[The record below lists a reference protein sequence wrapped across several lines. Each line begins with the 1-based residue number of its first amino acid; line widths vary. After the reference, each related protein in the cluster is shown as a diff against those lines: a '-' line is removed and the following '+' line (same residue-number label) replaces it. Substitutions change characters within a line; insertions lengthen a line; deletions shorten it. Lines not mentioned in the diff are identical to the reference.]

1 MEQIRTLWHSIIE
14 KEIALYAKEMNL
26 ESVNGVLTYQKPPKA
41 ELGDIAFPF
50 FPFAKEFRLS
60 PVKIAETIKERLEA
74 KEDLPKAQLTVAQ
87 GYLNVKVDLTE
98 LTKQLIEKVESEKEK
113 FGNSDLYK
121 GQKIMVEFSCPNT
134 NKPLHL
140 GHLRNDAIGQSIA
153 NILKANSAEV
163 LKVNLIN
170 NRGIHICKSM
180 LAYQLKGEGETPQ
193 SSGIK
198 GDHLVGKYYVEYSN
212 LEEEDPSIALQAQQM
227 LKKWEEGDEETL
239 KLWEMMNGWTMDGL
253 KETYQ
258 RTNVSFDHYFFES
271 ETYKLGKDEVLRG
284 LEKNIFYKEEDGS
297 IWVDL
302 DEIKLDK
309 KVLLRSDGTSLYL
322 TQDIGTAIERHKM
335 WPFDSQI

>member
-1 MEQIRTLWHSIIE
+1 
-14 KEIALYAKEMNL
+14 
-26 ESVNGVLTYQKPPKA
+26 
-41 ELGDIAFPF
+41 
-50 FPFAKEFRLS
+50 
-60 PVKIAETIKERLEA
+60 
-74 KEDLPKAQLTVAQ
+74 
-87 GYLNVKVDLTE
+87 
-98 LTKQLIEKVESEKEK
+98 
-113 FGNSDLYK
+113 
-121 GQKIMVEFSCPNT
+121 MVEFSCPNT

-335 WPFDSQI
+335 WPFDSQIYVVASEQAYHFKVLFHVLKLLGYTWADNLHHLAYGMVNLPDGKMKSREGTVV